1 MPNVGIV
8 NSENYIIKYSL
19 LIIHLKGLIPFSS
32 FRSIETIALID
43 VILNV
48 NKKEKLCEKF
58 NSDIISI
65 YPIFINCSK

>member
-19 LIIHLKGLIPFSS
+19 LIIHLKGLILFSS
-32 FRSIETIALID
+32 LRSIETIALID

>member
-58 NSDIISI
+58 NSVSITI